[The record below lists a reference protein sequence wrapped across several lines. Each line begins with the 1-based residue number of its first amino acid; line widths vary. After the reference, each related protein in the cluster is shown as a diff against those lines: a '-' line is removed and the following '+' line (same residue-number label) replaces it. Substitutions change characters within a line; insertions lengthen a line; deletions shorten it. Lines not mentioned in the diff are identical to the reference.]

1 MKIIFILGPWFLS
14 IFCHWKKSVLYFFV
28 VFKSLFNLFSETQI
42 PLSWWAFKFN
52 LSKLGRFILWQAFL
66 PPSQIYAYP
75 LRHHL
80 RIFSSSLSLKHPDLK
95 LNTKPVRSTNCTK
108 SLKMPQKF
116 QLYVFCSLLRH
127 LHWKEF
133 SEVAPNVAVF
143 VIENFRW
150 ENGK

>member
-28 VFKSLFNLFSETQI
+28 VFKSLFNLFLETQI

-95 LNTKPVRSTNCTK
+95 LNTKPMRSTSCTK
-108 SLKMPQKF
+108 SFKNASKTPIICVLFPSAPF
-116 QLYVFCSLLRH
+116 ALERVFRSCTKRGCFCN
-127 LHWKEF
+127 WKL
-133 SEVAPNVAVF
+133 
-143 VIENFRW
+143 
-150 ENGK
+150 